1 MSEKKIIWVLG
12 GKGNIGSEI
21 ANYAETQGYDVAVT
35 DSELSVTDATRVEAF
50 ATELRPHA
58 IINCAAIRRDATKI
72 STRIKAYE
80 TNALGARN
88 VAIAANAVDATVVQI
103 SSDDVYNTRL
113 DEPVN
118 EFDNP
123 HPNTPYGKSKR
134 AGEMQVRDITQKH
147 IIVRSSWLYNTNGGM
162 LADALRAAKAGEKYE
177 ARMDQFAC
185 PTSINLYMK
194 YLFRIIESGKFG
206 TFHIA
211 AEGKTSRFDF
221 LTYAL
226 KLTGYNPGDILIP
239 KTEMRSAESI
249 ILDSLILEMFG
260 AEMPTWEEDLKNY
273 LEFKGLLKNN

>member
-1 MSEKKIIWVLG
+1 MSENKVIWVLG

-21 ANYAETQGYDVAVT
+21 AAYAETQGYDVAIT
-35 DSELSVTDATRVEAF
+35 DVELSVTDGARVEAF
-50 ATELRPHA
+50 ATELRPDA

-72 STRIKAYE
+72 TNRIKAYE

-88 VAIAANAVDATVVQI
+88 VALAANAIDATVVQI

-118 EFDNP
+118 EFDTP

-134 AGEMQVRDITQKH
+134 AGEMQVRDTTQKH

-162 LADALRAAKAGEKYE
+162 LADALRAARAGEKYE

-194 YLFRIIESGKFG
+194 YLFRIIESGNFG

-211 AEGKTSRFDF
+211 SQGKTSRFEF
-221 LTYAL
+221 LSMAL
-226 KLTGYNPGDILIP
+226 TLMGYNPSDVLVP

-249 ILDSLILEMFG
+249 ILESLMLEMFG
-260 AEMPTWEEDLKNY
+260 ADMPTWQDDLKNY
-273 LEFKGLLKNN
+273 LEYKGLLKDK

>member
-1 MSEKKIIWVLG
+1 MSDKKIIWVLG

-21 ANYAETQGYDVAVT
+21 AAYAEGQGYKVAVT
-35 DSELSVTDATRVEAF
+35 DSELSITDGNRLEAF
-50 ATELRPHA
+50 ATELRPDA
-58 IINCAAIRRDATKI
+58 IINCAAIRRDATTI

-88 VAIAANAVDATVVQI
+88 VALAANAVDATIVQI
-103 SSDDVYNTRL
+103 SSDDVYNNRL

-134 AGEMQVRDITQKH
+134 AGEMQVRDTTEKH
-147 IIVRSSWLYNTNGGM
+147 IIVRSSWIYNTTGGM
-162 LADALRAAKAGEKYE
+162 LADALRAAAAGEKYE

-194 YLFRIIESGKFG
+194 YLFRIIESGHFG

-211 AEGKTSRFDF
+211 ALGKTSRFDF
-221 LTYAL
+221 LSKAL
-226 KLTGYNPGDILIP
+226 KMCGYNPGDVLVP

-249 ILDSLILEMFG
+249 ILESLLLEMFG
-260 AEMPTWEEDLKNY
+260 ADMPKWEDDLTDY
-273 LEFKGLLKNN
+273 LKFKGLLKD